1 MPNLDILYK
10 NLSFLQVEASQQL
23 TAAELLELSDS
34 TGYPTDVLLRVDLS
48 RRTSLKGIRMLVMD
62 CDGVLT
68 DGKMIFTREGDEIK
82 HFHAQ
87 DGMGLKRWHKA
98 GGLSGII
105 SAGRSSGLVERRA
118 EMMHVNQVYVG
129 KQPKWE
135 VLGQWL
141 ATLELEPYEVA
152 YVGDDVSD
160 LPVME
165 RVGASFCPR
174 DAVKGV
180 RAQAQVVLSQ
190 AGGTGCVRE
199 LVEDYLLPALQAAE
213 G

>member
-1 MPNLDILYK
+1 MPKLDILYK
-10 NLSFLQVEASQQL
+10 NLAFLQVDAGQPLS
-23 TAAELLELSDS
+23 AAKLLEMSDE

-48 RRTSLKGIRMLVMD
+48 RRAALADIRMLVMD

-87 DGMGLKRWHKA
+87 DGMGLKRWHQA

-135 VLGQWL
+135 VLAAWL
-141 ATLELEPYEVA
+141 AKLELQPHEVA

-165 RVGASFCPR
+165 RVGACFCPR
-174 DAVKGV
+174 DAVKEV
-180 RAQAQVVLSQ
+180 RNQAQVVLSRT
-190 AGGTGCVRE
+190 GGTGCVRE
-199 LVEDYLLPALQAAE
+199 LVEDYLLPAFPPAK

>member
-1 MPNLDILYK
+1 MPKLDILYK
-10 NLSFLQVEASQQL
+10 NLAFLQVDAGQPLS
-23 TAAELLELSDS
+23 AAKLLELSDG

-48 RRTSLKGIRMLVMD
+48 RRAALGGIRMLVMD

-87 DGMGLKRWHKA
+87 DGMGLKRWHQA

-129 KQPKWE
+129 KQAKWE
-135 VLGQWL
+135 VLAAWL
-141 ATLELEPYEVA
+141 AKLELQPHEVA

-165 RVGASFCPR
+165 RVGACFCPR
-174 DAVKGV
+174 DAVKEV
-180 RAQAQVVLSQ
+180 RNQAQVVLSR

-199 LVEDYLLPALQAAE
+199 LVEDYLLPAFSPAK